1 MSIKLK
7 ARKNRENYGIKTC
20 FFENINLVDKNLVG
34 LTKRKRRKTQN
45 FQDQK

>member
-20 FFENINLVDKNLVG
+20 FFGNINLVDKNLVG